1 MAKLLLVEDDNNLR
15 EIYAARL
22 EAEGYEIAT
31 AADGESALA
40 TAVKERPD
48 LIILDVMM
56 PKISGFD
63 VLDILRSTPE
73 TKDAKIVM
81 MTALS
86 QESDRAR
93 GEQLGANKYL
103 VKSQVTL
110 EDVVETVKELLTQ
123 KTQPVSPEAPITAV
137 APINVPDLPISNSE
151 DTTSAPVVTPEPA
164 TVPEQP
170 IPDTPTDDS
179 PIDLPVA
186 DNQTSAPSD
195 DAQVPT
201 VATDDS
207 QDSAT
212 TDTTLPVPSGVSDEP
227 VADNPVTDDDD
238 QTDVGLPES
247 HTEPTESDEL
257 PKPQTPGM
265 VIQPTKPKSEE

>member
-22 EAEGYEIAT
+22 EAEGFVIAT

-40 TAVKERPD
+40 TAVKEKPD

-86 QESDRAR
+86 QASDRER
-93 GEQLGANKYL
+93 GEQLGADKYL

-110 EDVVETVKELLTQ
+110 EDVVVNINELLEQ
-123 KTQPVSPEAPITAV
+123 KTPAPTVASTTPEE
-137 APINVPDLPISNSE
+137 APINVPDLPIANVDPANTPQPTPAPDQPPSEPAQATTTAPQATDQPNST
-151 DTTSAPVVTPEPA
+151 DDPIVTSADEPA
-164 TVPEQP
+164 TSVAL
-170 IPDTPTDDS
+170 PTS
-179 PIDLPVA
+179 PA
-186 DNQTSAPSD
+186 TSD
-195 DAQVPT
+195 
-201 VATDDS
+201 
-207 QDSAT
+207 
-212 TDTTLPVPSGVSDEP
+212 
-227 VADNPVTDDDD
+227 
-238 QTDVGLPES
+238 
-247 HTEPTESDEL
+247 DEL
-257 PKPQTPGM
+257 PIQHTPGS
-265 VIQPTKPKSEE
+265 IIEPSKSE